1 MSDNEKNMMNEE
13 NEEQEPDTVIFE
25 DEDGNEYAFTPID
38 YFFYNGEEYCLL
50 TELTDEDEDDEE
62 GVEVIVCK
70 MGTETNEDGEE
81 EEVYDIVEDEALAAK
96 LVEIANTKMNED
108 EEE

>member
-13 NEEQEPDTVIFE
+13 QEPDTVVFE
-25 DEDGNEYAFTPID
+25 DEDGNEYEFTPID

-50 TELTDEDEDDEE
+50 TEVLGEEEEEDEE
-62 GVEVIVCK
+62 GLEVIVCK
-70 MGTETNEDGEE
+70 MGNETNEDGEE
-81 EEVYDIVEDEALAAK
+81 EEVYNIVEDEALAAK

-108 EEE
+108 EGE